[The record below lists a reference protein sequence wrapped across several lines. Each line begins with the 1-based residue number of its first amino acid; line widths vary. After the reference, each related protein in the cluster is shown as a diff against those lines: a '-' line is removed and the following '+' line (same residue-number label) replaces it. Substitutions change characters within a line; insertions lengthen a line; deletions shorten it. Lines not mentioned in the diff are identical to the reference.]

1 MTRNHA
7 LELLAT
13 AGPRGYTE
21 AALTANGFTT
31 DALADL
37 VRTGLASVTFERMS
51 IGEKIIELVRVKI
64 TGAGRE
70 AIRKQR

>member
-1 MTRNHA
+1 
-7 LELLAT
+7 
-13 AGPRGYTE
+13 
-21 AALTANGFTT
+21 
-31 DALADL
+31 LADL

-51 IGEKIIELVRVKI
+51 IGEKIIELIRVKN